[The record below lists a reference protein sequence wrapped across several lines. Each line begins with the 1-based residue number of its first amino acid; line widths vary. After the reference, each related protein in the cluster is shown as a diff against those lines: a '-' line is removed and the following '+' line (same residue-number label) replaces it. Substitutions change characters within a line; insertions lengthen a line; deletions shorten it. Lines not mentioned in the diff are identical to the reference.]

1 MEGCE
6 EEGRYAIEAGTRQ
19 PPRASK
25 SYLLINTPIS
35 ADRIAK
41 PTQFRSVKTNPR
53 KRVRMEGIL
62 KEEIAKEG
70 DDVIGRS
77 DFEEDEDKDGKRT
90 AKLKASKPY
99 ETVEVEINSQGGLSK
114 EREAGLRKLDDM
126 VARLEADNEDQE
138 DIADDEIPG
147 VLDCGYYTLVPDENG
162 EILVPMG
169 GNKSL
174 SDDFDDGAGA
184 WKKVSEAS
192 TCYGQKPE
200 NKGEI
205 IYQYRPHKFRN
216 AARVQHQEK
225 ENKTD
230 EGIREPATGVGERK
244 SESESVTSGDGHGDE
259 NEDGDEDHVAAGGQ
273 KMCNK
278 EDED

>member
-1 MEGCE
+1 
-6 EEGRYAIEAGTRQ
+6 
-19 PPRASK
+19 
-25 SYLLINTPIS
+25 
-35 ADRIAK
+35 
-41 PTQFRSVKTNPR
+41 
-53 KRVRMEGIL
+53 
-62 KEEIAKEG
+62 
-70 DDVIGRS
+70 
-77 DFEEDEDKDGKRT
+77 
-90 AKLKASKPY
+90 
-99 ETVEVEINSQGGLSK
+99 
-114 EREAGLRKLDDM
+114 M

-138 DIADDEIPG
+138 DIADDDIPG

-184 WKKVSEAS
+184 WKKKSAPEPMAGGWNDAS
-192 TCYGQKPE
+192 FPRHKHLELYEEIMADSGI
-200 NKGEI
+200 NNASKGEI